1 MHSPKS
7 CEIVLV
13 GAGWASAL
21 GITWGAQEDVEKK
34 IAERISDCAERAGMK
49 GHCSL

>member
-1 MHSPKS
+1 VHAPES

-13 GAGWASAL
+13 GAGWATAL
-21 GITWGAQEDVEKK
+21 GITWGAQQDVEKK
-34 IAERISDCAERAGMK
+34 IAERILDYAEKAGMK